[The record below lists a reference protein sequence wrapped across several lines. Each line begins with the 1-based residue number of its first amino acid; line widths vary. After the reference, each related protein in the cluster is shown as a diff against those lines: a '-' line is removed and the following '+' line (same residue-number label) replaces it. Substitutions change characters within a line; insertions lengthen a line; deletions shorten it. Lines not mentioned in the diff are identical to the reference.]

1 MNPLLDPND
10 ARKAFIEDSMIA
22 RALAE
27 SGANPSH
34 ASMATEIARLREHVR
49 ILRAPAEKFV
59 YKCEEWMECGNE
71 RYKEFKAALEATKL

>member
-49 ILRAPAEKFV
+49 ILRAPIEKFIN
-59 YKCEEWMECGNE
+59 KCDIGLAHSKGSYE
-71 RYKEFKAALEATKL
+71 EFKAALEATI